1 MPVTPD
7 YALSL
12 SQEAL
17 KIALM
22 VGAPILGLGL
32 VAGLIVAMFQATT
45 QINEASLQFLPKVL
59 AALAGVAIFG
69 PWMLRTLVDFTQRT
83 FELLPHLV
91 K

>member
-1 MPVTPD
+1 MSPE

-12 SQEAL
+12 GQEAL
-17 KIALM
+17 KVALM

-32 VAGLIVAMFQATT
+32 VAGLLVALFQATT

-59 AALAGVAIFG
+59 AAVAGILIFG
-69 PWMLRTLVDFTQRT
+69 PWMLTTLIDFTRR
-83 FELLPHLV
+83 LILMLPSLV